1 MYTPLNCRGEGHKQG
16 RTGCGDAYLLELW
29 VGRQRLQKRRLPM
42 FNVTRGPVKGSE
54 TFASCRGKAGWRS
67 PIETDSSSRPGEDG
81 QFTAESVGV
90 ITETTSM

>member
-1 MYTPLNCRGEGHKQG
+1 MSRGV
-16 RTGCGDAYLLELW
+16 RVAGCLLELW
-29 VGRQRLQKRRLPM
+29 VGRRRLQKRRLPM
-42 FNVTRGPVKGSE
+42 FKVCAAGSKVQKHSPPAG
-54 TFASCRGKAGWRS
+54 ASAGWRS